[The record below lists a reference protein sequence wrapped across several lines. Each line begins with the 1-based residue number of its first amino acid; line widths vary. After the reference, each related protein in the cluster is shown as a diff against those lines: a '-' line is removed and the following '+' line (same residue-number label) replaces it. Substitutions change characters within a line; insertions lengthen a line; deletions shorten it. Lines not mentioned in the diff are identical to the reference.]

1 MTYAKLLEELKGLTP
16 EQLNC
21 DATIHVIDIDEY
33 YEVKGLDF
41 ADEDYVDVLDEGHP
55 FLYI

>member
-1 MTYAKLLEELKGLTP
+1 MTYARLLEELKGLTP

-21 DATIHVIDIDEY
+21 DATIHIIDIDEY
-33 YEVKGLDF
+33 YAIKGLD
-41 ADEDYVDVLDEGHP
+41 VDVLDEDHP